1 MKIKP
6 YIHINKNLSQNK
18 KFNFTKILK
27 NKSIFKNPSLIKQAL
42 SKGTISTKN
51 YELKKLGKK
60 IHLNKI
66 ESKSLELKKGNREI
80 PYELLNILEK
90 REKQY
95 NKINSLYQSLKKEND
110 TFLSYWHYTKKIK
123 EKLEKLN
130 NEENDSEKEEEN
142 EDYKKISKMYAFSNR
157 DKIEMDLQKNL
168 SKNIFKSNPLIINNN
183 NEMYF
188 HFLGETTKSENKSVN
203 FNEQNSSRY
212 LIKVKD
218 FLEYI
223 SILKDET
230 IDDLNKKI
238 KLTNC
243 NFTQYQDKKIE
254 EENLKLLEE
263 KQKNEIKEIS
273 ESKRMIRYTK
283 SLLNKLDKNKDY
295 LEDPNYFTFY
305 RKYNI
310 KALTPN
316 RKLQHKIMN
325 KSSRSDFFVGDRN
338 HFLNKDKYDTMR
350 ILKLKKNN
358 LSKQLSSLLNES
370 NNKKSKRIKKLRINN
385 INPLFEKNNNES
397 FSKDNNNSTFNMNF
411 YQSKISNNYN
421 NSTNSVFIQ
430 RYNNK
435 KILPSIKS
443 YFPHNAFTK
452 SSNSN
457 SMHQPVLVEENKIES
472 KIRDSVNLD
481 NTIKELQLN
490 LNENNETNNNIGDI
504 NNSDNSVSSLKNNE
518 RENENDDFNKN
529 ENDIENNNENN
540 KETEGNNEEEN
551 NNENKNN
558 LEEENKN
565 EKENNN
571 EKEDNK
577 ENDNNK
583 YKEESNKKI
592 IIISDLY
599 EQVKGMKKLNNEKIK
614 EIDTYIHQQ
623 DIEYKRSKNTV
634 NLINDVQLVLDE
646 FDINKIAKNFSDT
659 KNKEYIKIKTFKK
672 MDKKLKKLD
681 KKYIK
686 DIIQFKARNM
696 KNDYKFNS

>member
-6 YIHINKNLSQNK
+6 YIHISKSLPHKNKI
-18 KFNFTKILK
+18 NFTKILK

-60 IHLNKI
+60 IHLSKI
-66 ESKSLELKKGNREI
+66 ESKSLELKEGKREI

-90 REKQY
+90 REKKY

-130 NEENDSEKEEEN
+130 KEENDSEKEEEN
-142 EDYKKISKMYAFSNR
+142 EEYKKISKMYEFSNR
-157 DKIEMDLQKNL
+157 DKIELDLQKNL

-188 HFLGETTKSENKSVN
+188 HFLKETNKSQNKSVN

-238 KLTNC
+238 KLSNC
-243 NFTQYQDKKIE
+243 NYTQYQDKKIE
-254 EENLKLLEE
+254 EENMRLLEE
-263 KQKNEIKEIS
+263 QQKNEVKEIS
-273 ESKRMIRYTK
+273 DSKRMIRYTK

-316 RKLQHKIMN
+316 RKSQHKLMN

-370 NNKKSKRIKKLRINN
+370 NNKKSKRIQKLRINN
-385 INPLFEKNNNES
+385 INPLFDKNNNES

-443 YFPHNAFTK
+443 YFPYNAFTK
-452 SSNSN
+452 SSISN
-457 SMHQPVLVEENKIES
+457 SMQQPVLVEENKIEN
-472 KIRDSVNLD
+472 KNRDSVNLD
-481 NTIKELQLN
+481 NTIKELHLN
-490 LNENNETNNNIGDI
+490 LNDNNETDNNIDS
-504 NNSDNSVSSLKNNE
+504 NNSVSSMKNDE
-518 RENENDDFNKN
+518 KENEDDYGNKN
-529 ENDIENNNENN
+529 VDDTEKNNENN
-540 KETEGNNEEEN
+540 KEIEDNNVEENNHENENNLEEEN
-551 NNENKNN
+551 NNEKEKND
-558 LEEENKN
+558 
-565 EKENNN
+565 
-571 EKEDNK
+571 EKEDDKVNDENK
-577 ENDNNK
+577 Q
-583 YKEESNKKI
+583 KEESNKKI

-599 EQVKGMKKLNNEKIK
+599 EQVKDMKKLNNENIK
-614 EIDTYIHQQ
+614 EIDTYIHQK

-681 KKYIK
+681 KKYIN
-686 DIIQFKARNM
+686 DIIQFKVRNL
-696 KNDYKFNS
+696 KNDYKFKS

>member
-6 YIHINKNLSQNK
+6 YIHISKSLPHKNKI
-18 KFNFTKILK
+18 NFTKILK

-60 IHLNKI
+60 IHLSKI
-66 ESKSLELKKGNREI
+66 ESKSLELKEGKREI

-90 REKQY
+90 REKKY

-130 NEENDSEKEEEN
+130 KEENDSEKEEEN
-142 EDYKKISKMYAFSNR
+142 EEYKKISKMYEFSNR
-157 DKIEMDLQKNL
+157 DKIELDLQKNL

-188 HFLGETTKSENKSVN
+188 HFLKETNKSQNKSVN

-230 IDDLNKKI
+230 IDELNKKI
-238 KLTNC
+238 KLSNC

-254 EENLKLLEE
+254 EENMRLLEE
-263 KQKNEIKEIS
+263 QQKNEVKEIS
-273 ESKRMIRYTK
+273 DSKRMIRYTK

-325 KSSRSDFFVGDRN
+325 KSSRSDFFIGDRN

-370 NNKKSKRIKKLRINN
+370 NNKKSKRIQKLRINN
-385 INPLFEKNNNES
+385 INPLFDKNNNES

-421 NSTNSVFIQ
+421 NSTNSVFVQ

-443 YFPHNAFTK
+443 YFPYNAFTK
-452 SSNSN
+452 SSISN
-457 SMHQPVLVEENKIES
+457 SMQQPVLVEENKIEN
-472 KIRDSVNLD
+472 KNRDSVNLD
-481 NTIKELQLN
+481 NTIKELHLN
-490 LNENNETNNNIGDI
+490 LNDNNETDNNIDS
-504 NNSDNSVSSLKNNE
+504 NNSVSSMKNE
-518 RENENDDFNKN
+518 EKENEDDCDNKN
-529 ENDIENNNENN
+529 VNETEKNNENN
-540 KETEGNNEEEN
+540 KEIEDNNVEENDHENENNLEEEN
-551 NNENKNN
+551 NNEK
-558 LEEENKN
+558 
-565 EKENNN
+565 EKNN
-571 EKEDNK
+571 EKEDDKMNDENK
-577 ENDNNK
+577 Q
-583 YKEESNKKI
+583 KEESNKKI

-599 EQVKGMKKLNNEKIK
+599 EQVKDMKKLNNENIK
-614 EIDTYIHQQ
+614 EIDTYIHQK

-681 KKYIK
+681 KRYIK
-686 DIIQFKARNM
+686 DIIQFKVRNL
-696 KNDYKFNS
+696 KNDYKFKS

>member
-66 ESKSLELKKGNREI
+66 ESKSLELKKGKREI

-142 EDYKKISKMYAFSNR
+142 EDYKKISKMYEFSNR
-157 DKIEMDLQKNL
+157 DKIELDLQKNL

-188 HFLGETTKSENKSVN
+188 HFLKETNKSQNKSVN

-316 RKLQHKIMN
+316 RKSQHKLMN

-370 NNKKSKRIKKLRINN
+370 NNKKSKRIQKLRINN
-385 INPLFEKNNNES
+385 INPLFDKNNNES

-443 YFPHNAFTK
+443 YFPYNAFTK
-452 SSNSN
+452 SSISN
-457 SMHQPVLVEENKIES
+457 SMQQPVLVEENKIEN
-472 KIRDSVNLD
+472 KNRDSVNLD
-481 NTIKELQLN
+481 NTIKELHLN
-490 LNENNETNNNIGDI
+490 LNDNNETDNNIDS
-504 NNSDNSVSSLKNNE
+504 NNSVSSMKNDE
-518 RENENDDFNKN
+518 KENEDDYDNKN
-529 ENDIENNNENN
+529 VNDTEKNNENN
-540 KETEGNNEEEN
+540 KEIEDNNVEENNHENENNLEEEN
-551 NNENKNN
+551 NNEKEKND
-558 LEEENKN
+558 
-565 EKENNN
+565 
-571 EKEDNK
+571 EKEDDK
-577 ENDNNK
+577 ENDENK
-583 YKEESNKKI
+583 QKEESNKKI

-599 EQVKGMKKLNNEKIK
+599 EQVKDMKKLNNENIK
-614 EIDTYIHQQ
+614 EIDTYILQK

-681 KKYIK
+681 KKYIN
-686 DIIQFKARNM
+686 DIIQFKARNL
-696 KNDYKFNS
+696 KNDYKFKS